1 MTGSYSIKI
10 LMALENN
17 QLTLYKLSKILGSQG
32 KRVSSGSLIP
42 ALKKLEKTGYIES
55 SIKNRYKEYRLTDKG
70 KTYLNSISD
79 MRDKLRRDL
88 LESLTK
94 QDILNERSND
104 IHDLILN
111 EELFLD
117 IKNFID
123 TYGINLNYII
133 TKSFILF
140 RKGDHERIENFFKN
154 AREVLG

>member
-17 QLTLYKLSKILGSQG
+17 DLTLYRLSKILGSNG

-55 SIKNRYKEYRLTDKG
+55 INNNRYKEYRLTEKG
-70 KTYLNSISD
+70 RNYLNSISD
-79 MRDKLRRDL
+79 VRDKLRRDL

-94 QDILNERSND
+94 QDLLNDKSND
-104 IHDLILN
+104 IHDLIFN
-111 EELFLD
+111 EDLFID

-123 TYGINLNYII
+123 KYGLDLNYII
-133 TKSFILF
+133 TRSFILF
-140 RKGDHERIENFFKN
+140 RNGGNEKIQRFFES
-154 AREVLG
+154 AREVLE